1 MDKSL
6 VTFFNPK
13 SPESEAYR
21 MLRTNLSYTGVD
33 RKHKVILIS
42 SSRMQEGKS
51 TTAANLAVTLVQSE
65 NKVMVIDCDLRRP
78 KIHKLFGLDNTS
90 GLTDVLTKDED
101 RKTICNHIEAIDGLD
116 IITSGQTPPL
126 PSELLDSKKMA
137 KMIGELREEYDYII
151 IDSPPILSVS
161 DATILSKIADA
172 VILVVA
178 SNETHVDAIATA
190 KRALDKVEA
199 NLIGTVLTKAKTGKR
214 GYNYYYDYSDKK

>member
-6 VTFFNPK
+6 VTFYNPK

-21 MLRTNLSYTGVD
+21 MLRTNLGYTGVD
-33 RKHKVILIS
+33 IKHKVILVT

-51 TTAANLAVTLVQSE
+51 TTASNLAIAMAQSE
-65 NKVMVIDCDLRRP
+65 HKVLMIDCDLRRP
-78 KIHKLFGLDNTS
+78 KIHKLFAIDNTS
-90 GLTDVLTKDED
+90 GLTDVLTKDVEVA
-101 RKTICNHIEAIDGLD
+101 KINNNIEKINGLD
-116 IITSGQTPPL
+116 IITSGQTPPM

-137 KMIGELREEYDYII
+137 KLVADMREEYDYII
-151 IDSPPILSVS
+151 LDSPPILSVS
-161 DATILSKIADA
+161 DATILSRIVDA

-178 SNETHVDAIATA
+178 SNDTHVDAIATA

-214 GYNYYYDYSDKK
+214 GYNYYYDYTDKK